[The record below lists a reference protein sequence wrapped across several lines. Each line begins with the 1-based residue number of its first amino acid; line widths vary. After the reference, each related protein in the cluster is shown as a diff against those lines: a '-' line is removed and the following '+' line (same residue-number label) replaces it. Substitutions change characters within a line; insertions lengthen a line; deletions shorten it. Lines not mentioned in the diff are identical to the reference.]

1 MSFALLF
8 SGQGT
13 QHPDMLPWLGD
24 DAIVRAMC
32 TRLGAADWRSA
43 VADAK
48 WTERNANAQVL
59 LTGVALA
66 AWHRLSVT
74 LAAPSAIA
82 GYSVGELAAFS
93 AAGVFDAQCAL
104 ELAAR
109 RAEAMDRC
117 AEQAPGGM
125 LAVAGLDGGAIDRL
139 CTSSGV
145 AVAIRIG
152 AGSVVL
158 GGPHERLDQAERAA
172 AGLGA
177 RCTRLRVGVASH
189 TPWMREAAD
198 DFLRTLSGLR
208 FDAPRT
214 ALFSNALDRVVDAAG
229 ARKALSAQIASTV
242 RWDECMEN
250 IHARRVSCVLEI
262 GPGQALARMWNERY
276 PDVPARSC
284 DEFRSAAGIANWVA
298 GVVDDGR
305 SG

>member
-13 QHPDMLPWLGD
+13 QHPDMLPWLAD

-32 TRLGAADWRSA
+32 TRLGTPDWRSA
-43 VADAK
+43 VADAR
-48 WTERNANAQVL
+48 WTERNANAQML
-59 LTGVALA
+59 LTGLALA
-66 AWHRLSVT
+66 AWHQISAALP
-74 LAAPSAIA
+74 APSAIA

-93 AAGVFDAQCAL
+93 AAGVFDAECAL
-104 ELAAR
+104 KLSGR

-125 LAVAGLDGGAIDRL
+125 LAVAGLDGEAIDPL
-139 CTSSGV
+139 CAGTGV

-152 AGSVVL
+152 AGNVVL
-158 GGPHERLDQAERAA
+158 GGPHGRLDQAERAA
-172 AGLGA
+172 ATLGA

-189 TPWMREAAD
+189 TPWMREAAE
-198 DFLRTLSGLR
+198 DFLHTLSAVH
-208 FDAPRT
+208 FNAPRT
-214 ALFSNALDRVVDAAG
+214 VLFSNAIDRVHDDAG

-276 PDVPARSC
+276 PDIPARSC
-284 DEFRSAAGIANWVA
+284 DEFRSEAGIAKWIAGVA
-298 GVVDDGR
+298 GDQPR
-305 SG
+305 